1 MIQGDFLSSE
11 VMTTNNGFHQ
21 KSFAN
26 LAKLRQIY
34 KTYKAEIMCRKELVS
49 HMMFNSGKKS
59 IGGMPNIRLEKNKLE
74 HYLVAS

>member
-21 KSFAN
+21 KFESFAK

-34 KTYKAEIMCRKELVS
+34 KTPKAEINHVPKGACES
-49 HMMFNSGKKS
+49 HD
-59 IGGMPNIRLEKNKLE
+59 
-74 HYLVAS
+74 V

>member
-21 KSFAN
+21 KSFAK

-34 KTYKAEIMCRKELVS
+34 KTHKAEINYVPKGACES
-49 HMMFNSGKKS
+49 HD
-59 IGGMPNIRLEKNKLE
+59 
-74 HYLVAS
+74 V